1 MTRVSKY
8 AGGTKIVSFRLP
20 IDGYVQARE
29 RVQILLDKIAIEMQD
44 NSTPAKKKRQ
54 VNAMTVMKRK
64 AFKQSKTI
72 AIQGVTYEC
81 GCCIDN
87 ELFRRAIG
95 CRIARVDHR

>member
-20 IDGYVQARE
+20 IDGYVQARG
-29 RVQILLDKIAIEMQD
+29 RVQILLDKIAIDMQD
-44 NSTPAKKKRQ
+44 NSTQAKKKRQ

-64 AFKQSKTI
+64 AFKQAKTI
-72 AIQGVTYEC
+72 AIQGMTYQC

>member
-20 IDGYVQARE
+20 VDGYVQARS
-29 RVQILLDKIAIEMQD
+29 RVQALLDKIAIEMQD
-44 NSTPAKKKRQ
+44 NSAPAKKKRQ
-54 VNAMTVMKRK
+54 VNAMAVMKRK
-64 AFKQSKTI
+64 AFKQAKTI